1 MNARVAQWRNRCLNS
16 SVFRTARRR
25 RSSRFSDVTS
35 FSIPSRSIRFGI
47 VSMKESSVTL
57 TRTFV
62 LYFSVTAN
70 AKARDRASF
79 TRRPKQ

>member
-1 MNARVAQWRNRCLNS
+1 MNARVAQWRNRCLKS
-16 SVFRTARRR
+16 SVFRTALRR
-25 RSSRFSDVTS
+25 RSSRVSEVTS
-35 FSIPSRSIRFGI
+35 FSSPSSSIRFGI

-62 LYFSVTAN
+62 LYFSVTA
-70 AKARDRASF
+70 KATARERASF